1 MPSLQI
7 FYLSTLLN
15 TILVQLR
22 FSLQIPIIDRHVM
35 CMHAWRDLLKKTRQS
50 SVLGE
55 PRSSMVNDIALLL
68 INNCLLFK
76 PHDLIKARNIHV
88 ILQKG
93 LSLLNVQES
102 SLLNKILKKY
112 DICSAHSP
120 AYNDW
125 QFVTHAVSPRVGLT
139 FSCPHVKQHSNDE
152 TLAMQF
158 QCRFYAVSTSDLLY
172 VH

>member
-1 MPSLQI
+1 
-7 FYLSTLLN
+7 
-15 TILVQLR
+15 
-22 FSLQIPIIDRHVM
+22 
-35 CMHAWRDLLKKTRQS
+35 
-50 SVLGE
+50 
-55 PRSSMVNDIALLL
+55 MVNDIALLL

-139 FSCPHVKQHSNDE
+139 FSCPHVKKHPNDE

-158 QCRFYAVSTSDLLY
+158 QCRFYAVSTTDVLY